1 MPVAGAGDAP
11 GCGGTADVIAAP
23 QLVE

>member
-11 GCGGTADVIAAP
+11 GCGGTAAVIAAP

>member
-11 GCGGTADVIAAP
+11 GCGGTAVVIVAP